1 MDSKREK
8 TMWAL
13 AQVLDSFSDL
23 PNERFHT
30 FAVKYEGEV
39 VGELKFDRGRWKS
52 AGGPAWKGTLF
63 KTSLHGRTDSSG
75 CVGAVYYS
83 KDKRKVLDW
92 FKTGAAPA

>member
-1 MDSKREK
+1 
-8 TMWAL
+8 MWTIAK
-13 AQVLDSFSDL
+13 VRNGFHDL
-23 PNERFHT
+23 PSDRFHT
-30 FAVKYEGEV
+30 FVVKYEGEI

-75 CVGAVYYS
+75 CAGVVHYS

-92 FKTGAAPA
+92 FKTGAASA

>member
-1 MDSKREK
+1 
-8 TMWAL
+8 MWAI
-13 AQVLDSFSDL
+13 AKVRNGFHDL
-23 PNERFHT
+23 PSDRFHT
-30 FAVKYEGEV
+30 FAILKDGEI

-75 CVGAVYYS
+75 CAGVVYYS

-92 FKTGAAPA
+92 FKTGKCSE

>member
-1 MDSKREK
+1 
-8 TMWAL
+8 MWSL
-13 AQVLDSFSDL
+13 AKVRNGLHDL
-23 PNERFHT
+23 PNDRFHT

-63 KTSLHGRTDSSG
+63 KTSIHGRTDSSG
-75 CVGAVYYS
+75 CAGVAYYS

-92 FKTGAAPA
+92 FKTGIASA